1 MTFSVQAHTQPAPP
15 AMAAQVRPATP
26 WLLLGSLPWLL
37 LLGWLTS
44 VTWFLCDDAFIS
56 FRYVRNLVEGHGLV
70 FNPGEYVEGYTNF
83 LWVLELAAI
92 WSLLGIPPEHAAQVL
107 SVIYTVGTLAA
118 MLWWVYRLPGM
129 SHRGL
134 VGWMALG
141 LVCSSA
147 TVAVWT
153 SAGGLATR
161 QFTFLLVVAVA
172 VLSVHGTRR
181 WGLLTASLS
190 LGLAELTRPEGLLLG
205 GLCLGGFAVCWMARE
220 RRLHLDPLRHSCA
233 RRNLAVMGGP
243 FALMVAGHYLWRYSY
258 YGEWLPN
265 TYYAK
270 YVAPWYDAGLRYLAQ
285 AGIDTGLYLLVP
297 LALLAGVVRWRRN
310 QDGTYAVILLLIGV
324 HMNYLARIGGDHF
337 EYRPLDFYWPLLAVA
352 AAEGLLVLGTFMA
365 TLGQARGRLWVRR
378 SPERAHERGRR
389 APQPASRSVRN
400 RMPLTLTSGRN
411 RSMKGSHRAAIAGG
425 MWAVRAWALMLFAPV
440 LLYTGAIQGALLY
453 EGSKEVVH
461 RPHMYS
467 ELNEGNAG
475 RWLVA
480 PGMSKLA
487 AMSNTLHRES
497 TLSFAPSPWM
507 EHRAFFVGKQVPEW
521 KPYEDMV
528 RGMIPDDAVGQAL
541 TLGVESYYLPDLA
554 IIDQYGLTDS
564 AVARNPQTRAGRRL
578 MAHERQ
584 PPPGYLKQRGV
595 NMIVQHAARSLGEAL
610 SRASYALEVG
620 PNLWMPFESDDHQ
633 WVAKRFAGLNLKRR
647 SP

>member
-297 LALLAGVVRWRRN
+297 LALLAGMVRWRRN

-352 AAEGLLVLGTFMA
+352 AAEGLQVIGTFMA
-365 TLGQARGRLWVRR
+365 TWVKRQYGKHR
-378 SPERAHERGRR
+378 KEGG
-389 APQPASRSVRN
+389 RSVRK
-400 RMPLTLTSGRN
+400 SRN
-411 RSMKGSHRAAIAGG
+411 RPKREEGSQSVAMAGG
-425 MWAVRAWALMLFAPV
+425 MWAVRAWVLMLFAPV
-440 LLYTGAIQGALLY
+440 LLYAGSIQGAVLY
-453 EGSKEVVH
+453 EGAKVVGYRSQMH
-461 RPHMYS
+461 T

-475 RWLVA
+475 RWLVL

-487 AMSNTLHRES
+487 AMSNTLRKAS
-497 TLSFAPSPWM
+497 RVAASPSPWM
-507 EHRAFFVGKQVPEW
+507 EHRAFARWRLQQW
-521 KPYEDMV
+521 KPYENMA
-528 RGMIPDDAVGQAL
+528 RGTLPDDAVAPVGS
-541 TLGVESYYLPDLA
+541 LGVQSYYLPDLT
-554 IIDQYGLTDS
+554 IIDMGGLADKT
-564 AVARNPQTRAGRRL
+564 VARNPQTRETRGWPRAI
-578 MAHERQ
+578 AHERQ
-584 PPPGYLKQRGV
+584 PPPGYLAQRGTNFHV
-595 NMIVQHAARSLGEAL
+595 FQATRSVAEAL
-610 SRASYALEVG
+610 QFAYYAIEVG
-620 PNLWMPFESDDHQ
+620 PGLWMPFDSDDHQ
-633 WVAKRFAGLNLKRR
+633 WVAERFAGLNLKRR

>member
-1 MTFSVQAHTQPAPP
+1 MQSRTQLTPWPAPWP
-15 AMAAQVRPATP
+15 
-26 WLLLGSLPWLL
+26 LLGGLPWLL

-44 VTWFLCDDAFIS
+44 VTWFVCDDAFIS

-83 LWVLELAAI
+83 LWVLELAVI
-92 WSLLGIPPEHAAQVL
+92 WSLLGIPPEQAAPVL
-107 SVIYTVGTLAA
+107 SVVCTVGTLVV
-118 MLWWVYRLPGM
+118 MLWWVYRLPGV

-181 WGLLTASLS
+181 WGQLTASFS
-190 LGLAELTRPEGLLLG
+190 LGLAELTRPEGALLG
-205 GLCLGGFAVCWMARE
+205 GLCLGGFAVCRMVRE
-220 RRLHLDPLRHSCA
+220 RRLRLDPLRHSCA

-243 FALMVAGHYLWRYSY
+243 FALVVAGHYLWRYSY

-297 LALLAGVVRWRRN
+297 LALLAGMVRWQRN

-324 HMNYLARIGGDHF
+324 HMTYLARIGGDHF

-352 AAEGLLVLGTFMA
+352 AAQGLLFIGTFMA
-365 TLGQARGRLWVRR
+365 AWVRR
-378 SPERAHERGRR
+378 EHGTHHEGGHR
-389 APQPASRSVRN
+389 APQPASRSVRK
-400 RMPLTLTSGRN
+400 RIPLTLTRGRN
-411 RSMKGSHRAAIAGG
+411 RPVKGGP
-425 MWAVRAWALMLFAPV
+425 VRVWTLMFFAPV
-440 LLYTGAIQGALLY
+440 LFYAGAIQGAVLY
-453 EGSKEVVH
+453 EGAKRVEYGLSMH
-461 RPHMYS
+461 S
-467 ELNEGNAG
+467 ELNDKNAG
-475 RWLVA
+475 RWLVS

-487 AMSNTLHRES
+487 AMSNALRRES
-497 TLSFAPSPWM
+497 TRSLAPSPWM
-507 EHRAFFVGKQVPEW
+507 EHRAFARRQLGWF
-521 KPYEDMV
+521 KPYENMA
-528 RGMIPDDAVGQAL
+528 RGTLPDDAVGQAGA
-541 TLGVESYYLPDLA
+541 LGVVSYYLPDLE
-554 IIDQYGLTDS
+554 IIDQYGLTD
-564 AVARNPQTRAGRRL
+564 AVVARHPQIMSGRRL
-578 MAHERQ
+578 LAHERQ
-584 PPPGYLKQRGV
+584 PPPGYLEKRGV
-595 NMIVQHAARSLGEAL
+595 NFYMRPATRSVAEAFHF
-610 SRASYALEVG
+610 AHYALEIG
-620 PNLWMPFESDDHQ
+620 PNLWMSFESNDDQ
-633 WVAKRFAGLNLKRR
+633 WVADRFAGRNLKRR

>member
-1 MTFSVQAHTQPAPP
+1 
-15 AMAAQVRPATP
+15 MAFIMQSRVHHATPTAWPTP
-26 WLLLGSLPWLL
+26 WLLLGGLPWLL

-44 VTWFLCDDAFIS
+44 VTWFVCDDAFIG

-70 FNPGEYVEGYTNF
+70 FNHGEYVEGYTNF

-92 WSLLGIPPEHAAQVL
+92 WSLLGIPPEQAAPVL
-107 SVIYTVGTLAA
+107 SVVCTVGTLVV
-118 MLWWVYRLPGM
+118 MLWWVYRLPGV

-153 SAGGLATR
+153 SAGGLSTR
-161 QFTFLLVVAVA
+161 QFTLLLVVAVA

-181 WGLLTASLS
+181 WGQLTASFS

-220 RRLHLDPLRHSCA
+220 GRLRLAPLRHARARENPGPLRHSCA

-243 FALMVAGHYLWRYSY
+243 FAFVVTGHYLWRYSY

-270 YVAPWYDAGLRYLAQ
+270 YVELWYDAGLRYLAQ

-297 LALLAGVVRWRRN
+297 LALLAGMVRWKRN

-365 TLGQARGRLWVRR
+365 TWVRR
-378 SPERAHERGRR
+378 SPGPAHEGGRR
-389 APQPASRSVRN
+389 ISQPASGSVRK
-400 RMPLTLTSGRN
+400 RMPLALTRGRN
-411 RSMKGSHRAAIAGG
+411 RPMSGRGSNRSAIAGKP
-425 MWAVRAWALMLFAPV
+425 WPVRAWVIMLFAPV
-440 LLYTGAIQGALLY
+440 LLYAGAIQGALLY
-453 EGSKEVVH
+453 EGSQVVGYGS
-461 RPHMYS
+461 HMYS
-467 ELNEGNAG
+467 ELNDKNAG

-480 PGMSKLA
+480 PGMSKLVA
-487 AMSNTLHRES
+487 ISNTLHQES
-497 TLSFAPSPWM
+497 TLHLAPSPWV
-507 EHRAFFVGKQVPEW
+507 EHRAFARYRLQQW
-521 KPYEDMV
+521 KPYENMA
-528 RGMIPDDAVGQAL
+528 RGTLPDDAVGQEGA
-541 TLGVESYYLPDLA
+541 LGVMSYYLPDLE
-554 IIDQYGLTDS
+554 IIDWRGLTD
-564 AVARNPQTRAGRRL
+564 ATVARTPPTITGRRL
-578 MAHERQ
+578 LGHERT
-584 PPPGYLKQRGV
+584 PPPGYLEQRGV
-595 NMIVQHAARSLGEAL
+595 NFHVRPATRSVAD
-610 SRASYALEVG
+610 AFHFAHYALEVG
-620 PNLWMPFESDDHQ
+620 PGLWMPFDSDDHQ
-633 WVAKRFAGLNLKRR
+633 WVTERFAGLNLKRR

>member
-1 MTFSVQAHTQPAPP
+1 MTFPMQARTQPAPRTAP
-15 AMAAQVRPATP
+15 LTL
-26 WLLLGSLPWLL
+26 WLLLSGLPWLL

-83 LWVLELAAI
+83 LWVLELAVI
-92 WSLLGIPPEHAAQVL
+92 WSLLGIPPEQAAPVL
-107 SVIYTVGTLAA
+107 SVVCTVGTLVV
-118 MLWWVYRLPGM
+118 MLWWVYRLPGV

-181 WGLLTASLS
+181 WGQLTASLS

-220 RRLHLDPLRHSCA
+220 GRLRLAPLRHACA

-243 FALMVAGHYLWRYSY
+243 FALVVAGHYLWRYSY

-270 YVAPWYDAGLRYLAQ
+270 YVTPWYDAGLRYLAQ

-297 LALLAGVVRWRRN
+297 LVLLAGIVRWRQN

-324 HMNYLARIGGDHF
+324 HMTYLARIGGDHF

-352 AAEGLLVLGTFMA
+352 AAEGVLVLGTCMA

-378 SPERAHERGRR
+378 EHGTAHEGVASLAPSFIATRVEESESAHEKGEGGGGGCGPSERGR
-389 APQPASRSVRN
+389 SCS
-400 RMPLTLTSGRN
+400 L
-411 RSMKGSHRAAIAGG
+411 
-425 MWAVRAWALMLFAPV
+425 
-440 LLYTGAIQGALLY
+440 
-453 EGSKEVVH
+453 
-461 RPHMYS
+461 RPCC
-467 ELNEGNAG
+467 
-475 RWLVA
+475 
-480 PGMSKLA
+480 
-487 AMSNTLHRES
+487 S
-497 TLSFAPSPWM
+497 TLVRY
-507 EHRAFFVGKQVPEW
+507 RARCCTK
-521 KPYEDMV
+521 
-528 RGMIPDDAVGQAL
+528 
-541 TLGVESYYLPDLA
+541 
-554 IIDQYGLTDS
+554 
-564 AVARNPQTRAGRRL
+564 ARR
-578 MAHERQ
+578 
-584 PPPGYLKQRGV
+584 
-595 NMIVQHAARSLGEAL
+595 
-610 SRASYALEVG
+610 
-620 PNLWMPFESDDHQ
+620 
-633 WVAKRFAGLNLKRR
+633 GLNGACLCTA
-647 SP
+647 S